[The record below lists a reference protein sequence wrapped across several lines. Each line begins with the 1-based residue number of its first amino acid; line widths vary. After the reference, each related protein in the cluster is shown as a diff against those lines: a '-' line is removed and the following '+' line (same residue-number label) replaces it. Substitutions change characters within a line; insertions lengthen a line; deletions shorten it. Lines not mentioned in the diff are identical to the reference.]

1 MESPFG
7 GMAAKLICRNVY
19 KGLPVNTTPLRRVMP
34 RLAIIAAVLLL
45 PVLCAAA
52 PAADHRISRSDWALY
67 MSNQEFARAD
77 KSLNE
82 AYRLLAKQLAPE
94 QAKALRVE
102 QKAWSDKREKDAAA
116 LYPKGSPLYLR
127 FLMEEA
133 RTREAEL
140 RARTS
145 PAGTAAG
152 TAGGAAGTAGGTAGT
167 VGRASASGAQAGKAS
182 ADAAA
187 GFRPQA
193 YAGVFTGQNAE
204 SSWSGKVTVAHER
217 GAMFSVRAEAV
228 QGAGGAAPACDMRGS
243 LMLSGTRLSGRING
257 REVAV
262 DYLHA
267 DSIALSGDTQGFC
280 AAGASLNAAYVREKT
295 ERRVDPP
302 QPGTMTI
309 RDAARTTAPAPPQ
322 APVLAGHGPGP
333 AGMSAG
339 MPAPRHNAT
348 APHPA
353 VTLADGELILVTP
366 EIFLERAKA
375 VLATSQGEPHVA
387 ESSESRGAK
396 KAVYHHLLYPES
408 GSFSVIFHYRDDMN
422 HPKMITFMMP
432 VPVKKPLPGIL
443 DAIALPSLAALS
455 GAFPD
460 GPAVAGAA
468 MRELLGNQPPD
479 MLFADGALRT
489 WTHDGLIVCSL
500 FDKITGLYSLVF
512 LTDTGAAPT
521 RQELAERMQATGIL
535 GGR

>member
-1 MESPFG
+1 M
-7 GMAAKLICRNVY
+7 
-19 KGLPVNTTPLRRVMP
+19 NTTPLR
-34 RLAIIAAVLLL
+34 LAVIAATLILT
-45 PVLCAAA
+45 LCAAA
-52 PAADHRISRSDWALY
+52 ALAANHAISRSDWALY

-102 QKAWSDKREKDAAA
+102 QKAWSDKREQDAAA

-133 RTREAEL
+133 RAREAEL

-145 PAGTAAG
+145 PAGTAGGTTGG
-152 TAGGAAGTAGGTAGT
+152 TAGAAGGTAG
-167 VGRASASGAQAGKAS
+167 ASASGARAGKAP
-182 ADAAA
+182 ADATA

-193 YAGVFTGQNAE
+193 YAGVFTGRNAE
-204 SSWSGKVTVAHER
+204 TSWSGKVTVAHER

-228 QGAGGAAPACDMRGS
+228 RNAGGADGAAPACDMRGS

-267 DSIALSGDTQGFC
+267 DSIVLSGDTRGFC
-280 AAGASLNAAYVREKT
+280 AAGATLNAAYAREKT
-295 ERRVDPP
+295 ERRADPP
-302 QPGTMTI
+302 QPGAMTI
-309 RDAARTTAPAPPQ
+309 RDATRTTAPAPPP

-333 AGMSAG
+333 AS
-339 MPAPRHNAT
+339 MPASTGAHMPQHNAT
-348 APHPA
+348 APRPA
-353 VTLADGELILVTP
+353 VILADGELILVTP

-375 VLATSQGEPHVA
+375 VLAASRGEPHVA
-387 ESSESRGAK
+387 QSSESRGGK
-396 KAVYHHLLYPES
+396 KAVYRHVIYPES

-422 HPKMITFMMP
+422 HPRMITFMMP

-479 MLFADGALRT
+479 MLFADGAMRT

-500 FDKITGLYSLVF
+500 YDQTTGLYSLVF
-512 LTDTGAAPT
+512 LADTGAAPT